1 MIEEIKSDRDFIE
14 KNPYSRISQKQ
25 INKKINLI
33 DEKEYYQDNFS
44 QKESIK
50 KLRKS
55 YNSCD
60 NVLNYK
66 CIKNQLDKN
75 HQHSDDKSISLK
87 EKKYSM
93 SNITDEKNEKKWFK
107 LIEKKQNRK
116 LNKSSKNI
124 LVPLDDFNFF
134 EKIPN
139 QHDIDQIKSQNE
151 ENSPKMQSEEG
162 KYLSK

>member
-1 MIEEIKSDRDFIE
+1 
-14 KNPYSRISQKQ
+14 
-25 INKKINLI
+25 
-33 DEKEYYQDNFS
+33 
-44 QKESIK
+44 
-50 KLRKS
+50 
-55 YNSCD
+55 
-60 NVLNYK
+60 
-66 CIKNQLDKN
+66 
-75 HQHSDDKSISLK
+75 
-87 EKKYSM
+87 M
-93 SNITDEKNEKKWFK
+93 SKITDEKNEKKWFK